1 MRVWSVLATVVTAAV
16 PPGLLVGVPSA
27 SATPSCVPWSVTTVA
42 SGFGMLENIAF
53 DDSGS
58 MYLSQTSPLGP
69 GAIARMT
76 PDTARTV
83 AVADVSSPGGIVVD
97 GDTMYFTTGNGT
109 AAGLFGTPDGTVD
122 ALDLVSGVRST
133 YARGLVMP
141 NGLARAASGELFAT
155 RNLGSATGL
164 TSVGAEA
171 PHEPSVIR
179 NDLGTA
185 NGIAIDGETLY
196 VANTFEP
203 ELEISVLDVRD
214 LDGPARRIP
223 VDGFGPVTASDDMT
237 VGADGQI
244 YLSQNLAGRVL
255 RIDPES
261 ASWCVIGTG
270 MPLTTS
276 VAFGGIGW
284 DRESLYATS
293 FDGTVRK
300 LSPP

>member
-16 PPGLLVGVPSA
+16 IPGLLVGVPSA

-53 DDSGS
+53 DDRGS
-58 MYLSQTSPLGP
+58 MYLSETSPLGP
-69 GAIARMT
+69 GSIARMT

-83 AVADVSSPGGIVVD
+83 AVANVSSPGGIVVD
-97 GDTMYFTTGNGT
+97 GDTMYFNTGNRT
-109 AAGLFGTPDGTVD
+109 AAGLFGTPDGTID
-122 ALDLVSGVRST
+122 TLDLVSGVRST

-155 RNLGSATGL
+155 RNLGSTTGL
-164 TSVGAEA
+164 TEVGAEA
-171 PHEPSVIR
+171 PHEPWVIR

-196 VANTFEP
+196 VANAFEP
-203 ELEISVLDVRD
+203 ELEIAVLDTRD

-261 ASWCVIGTG
+261 GTWCVIGTG

-276 VAFGGIGW
+276 VAFGGFGW
-284 DRESLYATS
+284 DRQSLYATS